1 MVGLVVLL
9 GFDIGGNGQQ
19 WLGAVLLLLAATG
32 YAIGALLLKRRP
44 LVELPRVSVAA
55 AECSITTIILLP
67 LALSR
72 LPSAMPSLQVLVS
85 LLILGLICTAL
96 ALPTFFALIAEVGA
110 SRGTVI
116 TYVNP
121 AISVLLGV
129 TFLHEPFTIATVVGF
144 LLIIGGSYLS
154 TSGTFPLLAVRKTPK
169 TEEVSDRLPV

>member
-1 MVGLVVLL
+1 
-9 GFDIGGNGQQ
+9 
-19 WLGAVLLLLAATG
+19 
-32 YAIGALLLKRRP
+32 
-44 LVELPRVSVAA
+44 
-55 AECSITTIILLP
+55 
-67 LALSR
+67 
-72 LPSAMPSLQVLVS
+72 MPSLQVLVS